1 MLEAAHVDLVLD
13 VGANDG
19 GYATALRRL
28 GYHGDIVSFEPLSQP
43 WEDLERRCRNDP
55 RWRSIQRA
63 VGAEPGVAQMHVAAN
78 DGASSSLLPMLDRH
92 VQAAPEARY
101 VGVETVE
108 VVTVDSVTETI
119 IGDHQRVFL
128 KVDVQGYERE
138 VLDGAKALL
147 ASSVLMGLQLE
158 MSLVPLYEDAWLW
171 KDLLDHV
178 EQQGFTLRRMIPG
191 FSDPATSEMLQAD
204 GIFMRD

>member
-1 MLEAAHVDLVLD
+1 
-13 VGANDG
+13 
-19 GYATALRRL
+19 
-28 GYHGDIVSFEPLSQP
+28 
-43 WEDLERRCRNDP
+43 
-55 RWRSIQRA
+55 
-63 VGAEPGVAQMHVAAN
+63 
-78 DGASSSLLPMLDRH
+78 MLDRH
-92 VQAAPEARY
+92 VQAAPDARY
-101 VGVETVE
+101 VGAEAVE
-108 VVTVDSVTETI
+108 VVTLDSVTEII

-128 KVDVQGYERE
+128 KVDVQGYERK

-147 ASSVLMGLQLE
+147 ASSVMVGLQLE